1 MRAEQVV
8 HVRRFNRLVTQRAG
22 ALNDEYLGRD
32 RPLGHSRVLYEIGPQ
47 GADLRELR
55 SRLSLDSGYLS
66 RIVQSLVAA
75 GLVALQVAADD
86 ERVRRAALTPAGE
99 AEWGEMERRS
109 DELAEAYLAP
119 LSDSQRERL
128 VTAMAEVHQLL
139 RAAGTRIERVD
150 PSSATARWC
159 LEQYFRE
166 LVARFDAGF
175 DPAKSIPASDDEM
188 RPPLG
193 AFLVATVDGENVACG
208 AIRTTA
214 PATGYIKRMW
224 VSSSVRGLGIGRRML
239 SALEE
244 AGAELGLTTIQLETN
259 RALPEAIQL
268 YRSAGYSEVPPFND
282 ELYAH
287 HWFEKHLGG
296 AAAPSA
302 PPSH

>member
-1 MRAEQVV
+1 MRADQVV

-55 SRLSLDSGYLS
+55 TRLSLDSGYLS

-75 GLVALQVAADD
+75 GLVTLQVAPED
-86 ERVRRAALTPAGE
+86 ERVRRAVLTPAGE
-99 AEWGEMERRS
+99 AEYGEMDRRS

-119 LSDSQRERL
+119 LSESQRTRL

-150 PSSATARWC
+150 PSSVSARWC

-166 LVARFDAGF
+166 LVERFEAGF
-175 DPAKSIPASDDEM
+175 DPANSIPAADDEM

-193 AFLVATVDGENVACG
+193 AFLVATVDGESVACG

-214 PATGYIKRMW
+214 PGTGYIKRMW

-239 SALEE
+239 AALEQ
-244 AGAELGLTTIQLETN
+244 AGADLGLTTIQLETN

-268 YRSAGYSEVPPFND
+268 YRSAGYTEVPAFND

-287 HWFEKHLGG
+287 HWFEKHLDTGTVSS
-296 AAAPSA
+296 PSVT
-302 PPSH
+302 

>member
-66 RIVQSLVAA
+66 RIVQSLVAS
-75 GLVALQVAADD
+75 GLVTLQVAADD
-86 ERVRRAALTPAGE
+86 ERVRRAVLTAAGE
-99 AEWGEMERRS
+99 AEYGEMERRS
-109 DELAEAYLAP
+109 DELADAYLAP
-119 LSDSQRERL
+119 LTDSQRTRL

-150 PSSATARWC
+150 PSSAAARWC

-166 LVARFDAGF
+166 LVERFEAGF
-175 DPAKSIPASDDEM
+175 DPARSIPASDDEM

-193 AFLVATVDGENVACG
+193 AFLVATVDGESVACG
-208 AIRTTA
+208 AIRKTA

-239 SALEE
+239 AALEQ

-268 YRSAGYSEVPPFND
+268 YRSAGYTEVPPFND
-282 ELYAH
+282 ETYAH
-287 HWFEKHLGG
+287 HWFEKRLDG
-296 AAAPSA
+296 AAPTAAPL
-302 PPSH
+302 PH

>member
-75 GLVALQVAADD
+75 GLVTLQVAAGD

-99 AEWGEMERRS
+99 AEYGEMERRS
-109 DELAEAYLAP
+109 DELADAYLAP

-128 VTAMAEVHQLL
+128 VAAMSEVHRLL

-150 PSSATARWC
+150 PSSAAARWC

-166 LVARFDAGF
+166 LVERFDAGF
-175 DPAKSIPASDDEM
+175 DASKSIPASDDEM

-193 AFLVATVDGENVACG
+193 AFLVASVDGENVACG

-239 SALEE
+239 AALEQ

-268 YRSAGYSEVPPFND
+268 YRSAGYTEVPAFND

-287 HWFEKHLGG
+287 HWFEKRLDTGTV
-296 AAAPSA
+296 S
-302 PPSH
+302 PPSVT

>member
-1 MRAEQVV
+1 MRADQVV

-66 RIVQSLVAA
+66 RIIQSLVAA
-75 GLVALQVAADD
+75 GLVSLQVAPDD
-86 ERVRRAALTPAGE
+86 ERVRRAVLTPAGE
-99 AEWGEMERRS
+99 AEYGEMDRRS

-119 LSDSQRERL
+119 LSESQRTRL

-150 PSSATARWC
+150 PSSPAARWC

-166 LVARFDAGF
+166 LVERFEAGF
-175 DPAKSIPASDDEM
+175 DPAHSIPAADEEM

-193 AFLVATVDGENVACG
+193 AFLVAGVDGEWVACG
-208 AIRTTA
+208 AIRTVA

-239 SALEE
+239 SALEN

-268 YRSAGYSEVPPFND
+268 YRSAGYTEVPPFND
-282 ELYAH
+282 ETYAH
-287 HWFEKHLGG
+287 HWFEKHLDRGETP
-296 AAAPSA
+296 ASTPAS
-302 PPSH
+302 